1 MNKIGSRAEDLVK
14 NRTIGSVFI
23 VAGTTIGAGMLA
35 MPLAAVGIGFSTI
48 MLLLVGLWLLM
59 SYTALL
65 LVEVYQYNDP
75 HTGLGSIAKRYL
87 GVGGQVVTGLAL
99 LLLMY
104 ALTTAYISGA
114 GELLSSTLSSWIGHE
129 LSVTQG
135 IIIFTVIGGAVVGI
149 GTTSVDIINRL
160 LFTAKVFFLI
170 FMLIVMLPHVESV
183 NLTSMP
189 VAQGLILSAIPVI
202 FTSFGFH
209 GSVPSIVSYM
219 NGDIKKLRI
228 IFIAGSAIPLIAYVL
243 WQIATLG
250 AIPTNT
256 FMGIMAQQSGLN
268 GLLTAIRDVVATPR
282 VNIAVNLF
290 AALALAT
297 SFLGVALGLFDYLA
311 DLFKRSNRATGRMQS
326 SLLTFIPPLL
336 CALYFPNF
344 VQALAYAAIALSI
357 LALLLPT
364 LLVWKVRQAQHDTDK
379 YQVKGGKGALAVV
392 FTCGLV
398 VIGIQIAITFGL
410 LPQVG

>member
-1 MNKIGSRAEDLVK
+1 MK

-35 MPLAAVGIGFSTI
+35 MPLAAVGIGFSTM

-87 GVGGQVVTGLAL
+87 GVGGQVITGLAL

-114 GELLSSTLSSWIGHE
+114 GKLLSATLSSWIGHE

-149 GTTSVDIINRL
+149 GTTSVDMINRL

-189 VAQGLILSAIPVI
+189 VAYGLILSAIPVI

-228 IFIAGSAIPLIAYVL
+228 IFIIGSAIPLVAYIL

-311 DLFKRSNRATGRMQS
+311 DLFKRSNRATGRAQS
-326 SLLTFIPPLL
+326 SLLTFVPPLV

-357 LALLLPT
+357 LALLLPA
-364 LLVWKVRQAQHDTDK
+364 LLVWKVRQEQNGADK
-379 YQVKGGKGALAVV
+379 YKVKGGKGALGIV
-392 FTCGLV
+392 FVCGLI

>member
-1 MNKIGSRAEDLVK
+1 MK

-35 MPLAAVGIGFSTI
+35 MPLAAVGIGFSTM
-48 MLLLVGLWLLM
+48 MLLLIGLWLLM

-87 GVGGQVVTGLAL
+87 GVGGQVITGLAL

-114 GELLSSTLSSWIGHE
+114 GELLSATLSSWIDHE

-149 GTTSVDIINRL
+149 GTTSVDMINRL

-170 FMLIVMLPHVESV
+170 FMLVVMLPHVESV

-189 VAQGLILSAIPVI
+189 VAQGLILAAIPVI

-228 IFIAGSAIPLIAYVL
+228 IFIIGSAIPLVAYIL

-326 SLLTFIPPLL
+326 SLLTFVPPLV

-357 LALLLPT
+357 LALLLPA
-364 LLVWKVRQAQHDTDK
+364 LLVWKVRQEQNGADK
-379 YQVKGGKGALAVV
+379 YKVKGGKGALGIV

>member
-1 MNKIGSRAEDLVK
+1 MK

-35 MPLAAVGIGFSTI
+35 MPLAAVGIGFSTM

-75 HTGLGSIAKRYL
+75 HTGLGSIVKRYL
-87 GVGGQVVTGLAL
+87 GVGGQVITGLAL

-114 GELLSSTLSSWIGHE
+114 GELLSATLSSWIGHE

-149 GTTSVDIINRL
+149 GTTSVDMINRL

-170 FMLIVMLPHVESV
+170 FMLVVMLPHVESV

-189 VAQGLILSAIPVI
+189 VAQGLILAAIPVI

-228 IFIAGSAIPLIAYVL
+228 IFVVGSAIPLVAYIL

-326 SLLTFIPPLL
+326 SLLTFVPPLV

-357 LALLLPT
+357 LALLLPA
-364 LLVWKVRQAQHDTDK
+364 LLVWKVRQEQNGTDK
-379 YQVKGGKGALAVV
+379 YKVKGGKGALGIV

-398 VIGIQIAITFGL
+398 VIGIQVAITFGL